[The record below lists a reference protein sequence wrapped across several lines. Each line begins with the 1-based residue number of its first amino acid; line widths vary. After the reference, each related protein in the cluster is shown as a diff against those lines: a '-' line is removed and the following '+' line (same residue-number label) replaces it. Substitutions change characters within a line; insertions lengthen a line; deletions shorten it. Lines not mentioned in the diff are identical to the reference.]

1 MRLSKNKASQKS
13 NVPIAII
20 YENADTCA
28 GLLTES
34 LKGAVK
40 TYNFPNC

>member
-28 GLLTES
+28 GPLTES